1 LSGLDLH
8 AVTGQIS
15 VLVVDDHPLLRAGLL
30 DTIADQLDMRVAG
43 EAADGEQAVD
53 MFTRHRPDVTVMDV
67 AMPGM
72 DGVQALRAIRA
83 MAPDARVVMLT
94 TFSGDVQIRR
104 AIDAGA
110 AGFLLKNSVR
120 KDLLDTIRDVHAGR
134 RRIAPEV
141 AQALADNIDATLLS
155 EREIAVLSSVALG
168 NANKRVA
175 IELDIT
181 EETVKSHMRNILN
194 KLGARDR
201 THAVTIALKRGMIAL

>member
-1 LSGLDLH
+1 MH
-8 AVTGQIS
+8 AVTGRIS

-30 DTIADQLDMRVAG
+30 DTIADQLDMRLVG
-43 EAADGEQAVD
+43 EAADGEDAVRQ
-53 MFTRHRPDVTVMDV
+53 FARLRPDVTVMDV

-72 DGVQALRAIRA
+72 DGVQALREIRA

-120 KDLLDTIRDVHAGR
+120 KDLIDTIRDVHAGR

>member
-30 DTIADQLDMRVAG
+30 DTIADQLDMRVVG

-72 DGVQALRAIRA
+72 DGVQALRAIRT

>member
-1 LSGLDLH
+1 
-8 AVTGQIS
+8 
-15 VLVVDDHPLLRAGLL
+15 VDDHPLLRAGLL
-30 DTIADQLDMRVAG
+30 DTIADQLDMRLVG
-43 EAADGEQAVD
+43 EAADGAEAVD

-83 MAPDARVVMLT
+83 IAPDARVVMLT

>member
-1 LSGLDLH
+1 MSGLDLH
-8 AVTGQIS
+8 AVTGRIS

-30 DTIADQLDMRVAG
+30 DTIADQLDMRVVG
-43 EAADGEQAVD
+43 EGADGAEAVD
-53 MFTRHRPDVTVMDV
+53 LFTRHRPDVTVMDV

-83 MAPDARVVMLT
+83 IAPDARVVMLT
-94 TFSGDVQIRR
+94 TFGGDVQIRR

-120 KDLLDTIRDVHAGR
+120 KDLLDVIRDVHAGR

>member
-1 LSGLDLH
+1 LSGIDLH
-8 AVTGQIS
+8 GVIERIG

-30 DTIADQLDMRVAG
+30 DTIVDQVDMQVVG
-43 EAADGEQAVD
+43 EAADGAEAVRL
-53 MFTRHRPDVTVMDV
+53 FSLHRPDVTVMDI

-72 DGVQALRAIRA
+72 DGVQALREIRA
-83 MAPDARVVMLT
+83 IAPHARVVMLT
-94 TFSGDVQIRR
+94 TFGGDVQIRR

-120 KDLLDTIRDVHAGR
+120 KDLIDTIRDVHAGR
-134 RRIAPEV
+134 RRISPEV
-141 AQALADNIDATLLS
+141 AQELANNIDATLLS
-155 EREIAVLSSVALG
+155 EREIAVLCSVALG

-175 IELDIT
+175 AELDIT

>member
-1 LSGLDLH
+1 MSSLDLH
-8 AVTGQIS
+8 AVTGRIS

-30 DTIADQLDMRVAG
+30 DTIADQLDMRLVG
-43 EAADGEQAVD
+43 EAADGEDAVRQ
-53 MFTRHRPDVTVMDV
+53 FARLRPDVTVMDV

-72 DGVQALRAIRA
+72 DGVQALREIRA

-120 KDLLDTIRDVHAGR
+120 KDLIDTIRDVHAGR

>member
-1 LSGLDLH
+1 LSSLDLH
-8 AVTGQIS
+8 AVTGRIS

-30 DTIADQLDMRVAG
+30 DTIADQLDMRLVG

>member
-1 LSGLDLH
+1 
-8 AVTGQIS
+8 
-15 VLVVDDHPLLRAGLL
+15 
-30 DTIADQLDMRVAG
+30 
-43 EAADGEQAVD
+43 
-53 MFTRHRPDVTVMDV
+53 
-67 AMPGM
+67 
-72 DGVQALRAIRA
+72 
-83 MAPDARVVMLT
+83 
-94 TFSGDVQIRR
+94 VQIRR